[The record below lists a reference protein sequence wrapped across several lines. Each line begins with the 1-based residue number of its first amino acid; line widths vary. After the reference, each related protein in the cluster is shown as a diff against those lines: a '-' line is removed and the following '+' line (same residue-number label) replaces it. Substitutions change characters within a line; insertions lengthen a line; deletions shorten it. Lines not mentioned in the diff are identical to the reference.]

1 MQIRKILSGIDFGKE
16 TEKVISYS
24 AFFAKT
30 FNASLDLLY
39 VIDYLMTP
47 PMYLQSYIKEESKE
61 AFIKLNN
68 IKELLSKSEI
78 NTQTKILSGR
88 LQESFQKAIK
98 KSQADLV
105 ILGFVH
111 HPLRRSSSEKL
122 IKSLKIPM
130 LVVKGKENKIKSF
143 EDVLIKKI
151 LCPYDFSEISEKA
164 LIEAAN
170 FASLFVSELD
180 VIHVLPEFISNKKIK
195 KKIRYDELL
204 KPLYEETI
212 NNILEILKKNNINA
226 NSFVYEG
233 EPSEK
238 IILHAKRKD
247 MDLIVIG
254 ARGLGLIKG
263 LLIGSVT
270 DSVLK
275 KSDCPVLIIH

>member
-105 ILGFVH
+105 ILGFAH

-170 FASLFVSELD
+170 FASLFGSELD

>member
-170 FASLFVSELD
+170 FASLFGSELD